1 MPSDVASIR
10 YVMPKFPRGYNLAM
24 KTLRSSLRIELSDHA
39 QCRLLVLEHGK
50 KHGARSSRETDTSL
64 ILQKELEE

>member
-1 MPSDVASIR
+1 
-10 YVMPKFPRGYNLAM
+10 M
-24 KTLRSSLRIELSDHA
+24 KTLRSSLRFELSAHA
-39 QCRLLVLEHGK
+39 QCRLHVLEHGK